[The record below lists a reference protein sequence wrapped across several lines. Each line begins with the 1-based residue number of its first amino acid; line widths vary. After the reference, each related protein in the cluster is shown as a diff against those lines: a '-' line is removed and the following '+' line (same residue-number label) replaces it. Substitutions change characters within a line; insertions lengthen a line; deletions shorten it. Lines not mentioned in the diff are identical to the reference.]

1 VDFPVDTST
10 KVGELLR
17 STASAPAVEEC
28 DALDSLE
35 REEGAQPSADPTDFF
50 PSTDSIFSQVIG
62 QIVQGHRINLGDSS
76 DGALSLEILL
86 ENSKDAVL
94 LLETEGVITEANPV
108 FCSTY
113 GYTRAD
119 LVGSSIF
126 SLVHESEHDLLLD
139 KLRQFASNEADD
151 RPARADDV
159 IVFHGLTKNRA
170 ILTKNCLVSPL
181 YEGKKRRILAIF
193 RDRFLDE
200 ERFEELQLKEEH
212 YLALAETINE
222 AIFRL
227 DENFMILFANAG
239 VKNVFGFDKEEL
251 VGQPFTRLFPE
262 EVFRHHE
269 PEFRKYFHI
278 DDQDR
283 SSLGLRRTIE
293 LLGVTKNR
301 GVAPMEMS
309 FGNSKELRGRTL
321 TCIIRDISQ
330 RKTLERKLHHL
341 AFHDKLTGLGNRD
354 LLNEDL
360 RSLLQPEAVERGELA
375 AIVLLDVSDF
385 KHINDT
391 LGHTIGDEI
400 LVELARRTRFS
411 LREKDTAYR
420 YSGDKFVALLRSV
433 KHQQDP
439 TLVASR
445 LLDSIRMP
453 IELRINTGARRRIE
467 LGASIGIAVLPEHGL
482 TVESLVKNAEIAMY
496 FAKESGKN
504 RFIIYN
510 ESLKPKSTER
520 WLLEQ
525 EMRDAVV
532 RGEFVLHYQ
541 PIVDPEGKIL
551 GCEALVRWMRDGAI
565 VMPSSIFIPVAE
577 ENGVILAIGAWILR
591 RALIDLKHLSG
602 RGYRGIYFSINVSTR
617 QFEQPDFVKS
627 VADAIDDAGV
637 DTRLVNLELTETTLM
652 SHPED
657 AILKIHAL
665 KRRYPGI
672 RVTIDDFG
680 TGYSSLS
687 YLARLPIDCLKVDI
701 SFVRALDSEQN
712 RKVVNAI
719 LNLADTLRIGA
730 IIEGIDS
737 KEHYNYFKTRDCYGM
752 QGFLFMKAV
761 PLDDFESKLDAIRL
775 AAKAFQGK
783 PPSP

>member
-1 VDFPVDTST
+1 MDTST
-10 KVGELLR
+10 SVGEMLR
-17 STASAPAVEEC
+17 SIASGPIATEDVGEDSHEPGKAAGVLANPAEP
-28 DALDSLE
+28 AS
-35 REEGAQPSADPTDFF
+35 
-50 PSTDSIFSQVIG
+50 STDSIFSQVIG
-62 QIVQGHRINLGDSS
+62 QIVRGHRINLGDGS

-86 ENSKDAVL
+86 ENCRDAVL
-94 LLETEGVITEANPV
+94 LLDAEGTISEANPV

-113 GYTRAD
+113 GYPRAE
-119 LVGSSIF
+119 LVGSSIL
-126 SLVHESEHDLLLD
+126 SLVHESERDLLLD
-139 KLRQFASNEADD
+139 KLRQFAASGEADD

-159 IVFHGLTKNRA
+159 VVFHGLAKSGTV
-170 ILTKNCLVSPL
+170 LTKNCLVSPL
-181 YEGKKRRILAIF
+181 YEGKKRRIMAIF

-200 ERFEELQLKEEH
+200 ERFEELKLKEDH

-227 DENFMILFANAG
+227 DESFLILFANAG

-251 VGQPFTRLFPE
+251 VGQPMTRLFPK

-278 DDQDR
+278 DDEDR
-283 SSLGLRRTIE
+283 STLGLRRTIE
-293 LLGVTKNR
+293 LLGATKNR

-309 FGNSKELRGRTL
+309 FGNSKEVRGRTL

-330 RKTLERKLHHL
+330 RKTLERKLRHL

-354 LLNEDL
+354 LFNEDL
-360 RSLLQPEAVERGELA
+360 RELLQPELVERGERA
-375 AIVLLDVSDF
+375 AIVLIDINGL

-391 LGHTIGDEI
+391 LGHAVGDEI
-400 LVELARRTRFS
+400 LVEMARRARFS
-411 LREKDTAYR
+411 LRENDTAYR
-420 YSGDKFVALLRSV
+420 YTGDKFVALLRSV
-433 KHQQDP
+433 KKLQDP
-439 TLVASR
+439 ARVASR
-445 LLDSIRMP
+445 LLDTMRMP
-453 IELRINTGARRRIE
+453 VELRIKTGARQRVE

-482 TVESLVKNAEIAMY
+482 TVEAAVKNAEIAMY

-520 WLLEQ
+520 WLIEQ

-532 RGEFVLHYQ
+532 KGEFALHYQ
-541 PIVDPEGKIL
+541 PIVNPEGKIL
-551 GCEALVRWMRDGAI
+551 GCEALVRWMREGAV
-565 VMPSSIFIPVAE
+565 VMPSSMFIPVAE

-591 RALIDLKHLSG
+591 RALVDLKHLIG

-617 QFEQPDFVKS
+617 QFERSDFVKS
-627 VADAIDDAGV
+627 VSDAIDDVGV
-637 DTRLVNLELTETTLM
+637 DARLVNLEITETTLM

-657 AILKIHAL
+657 AILKINAL

-680 TGYSSLS
+680 TGYSSLA
-687 YLARLPIDCLKVDI
+687 YLARLPVDCLKVDI

-719 LNLADTLRIGA
+719 LSLADTLRIGT

-737 KEHYNYFKTRDCYGM
+737 KDHYDYFKTRDCYGM
-752 QGFLFMKAV
+752 QGFLFLKAV
-761 PLDDFESKLDAIRL
+761 PLDDLERRLDSIR
-775 AAKAFQGK
+775 QDYRTTQRE
-783 PPSP
+783 PD

>member
-1 VDFPVDTST
+1 MTS
-10 KVGELLR
+10 GQ
-17 STASAPAVEEC
+17 ASAEGIVE
-28 DALDSLE
+28 DSLE
-35 REEGAQPSADPTDFF
+35 LAEPELPAPNPPESSS
-50 PSTDSIFSQVIG
+50 STDSIFSQVIG
-62 QIVQGHRINLGDSS
+62 QIVQGHHINLGDGG

-86 ENSKDAVL
+86 ENCKDAVL
-94 LLETEGVITEANPV
+94 LLETEGAITEANPV

-113 GYTRAD
+113 GYPRAD
-119 LVGSSIF
+119 LVGSSIL
-126 SLVHESEHDLLLD
+126 SLVHESERDLLID
-139 KLRQFASNEADD
+139 KLRQFASKEADD

-159 IVFHGLTKNRA
+159 IVFHGLAKNRA

-181 YEGKKRRILAIF
+181 YVGKKRRILAIF

-200 ERFEELQLKEEH
+200 ERFEELKLKEEH

-227 DENFMILFANAG
+227 DEDFMILFANAG

-251 VGQPFTRLFPE
+251 VGQPMTRLFPE
-262 EVFRHHE
+262 EVFRHHK

-283 SSLGLRRTIE
+283 STLGLRRTIE
-293 LLGVTKNR
+293 LLGATKNR

-360 RSLLQPEAVERGELA
+360 RELLQPEAVERGERA

-391 LGHTIGDEI
+391 LGHMVGDEI

-420 YSGDKFVALLRSV
+420 YAGDKFVALLRSL

-439 TLVASR
+439 ALVASR

-453 IELRINTGARRRIE
+453 VELHVKTGARRRVE
-467 LGASIGIAVLPEHGL
+467 LGASIGIAVLPDHGL
-482 TVESLVKNAEIAMY
+482 TIEALVKNAEIAMY

-504 RFIIYN
+504 RFVIYN

-532 RGEFVLHYQ
+532 KGEFVLHYQ
-541 PIVDPEGKIL
+541 PIVTPDGRIL

-591 RALIDLKHLSG
+591 RALIDLRHLSG

-627 VADAIDDAGV
+627 VAAAIDDAGV
-637 DTRLVNLELTETTLM
+637 DAKLVNLELTETTLM

-657 AILKIHAL
+657 AILKINAL

-680 TGYSSLS
+680 TGYSSLA

-719 LNLADTLRIGA
+719 LNLADTLRIEV

-737 KEHYNYFKTRDCYGM
+737 KEHYDYFKTRDCYGM

-761 PLDDFESKLDAIRL
+761 PLDDFESKLDSIRL
-775 AAKAFQGK
+775 ESKASQGRAA
-783 PPSP
+783 SP